1 MSERTSPMPESAPNP
16 PGGSAAVAQPR
27 GAPAAGAELDALRLA
42 RRLGPAS
49 VLAILSATLPA
60 IGGFALVA
68 FVQQA
73 GDWLKSHEE
82 ALLIYAA
89 GFAIAAGLAILPTYA
104 QSILGGWAFGFERGL
119 MGAMIGGTLGGIIGY
134 VIARSVSARR
144 VNAVIDEHP
153 RWRAVC
159 DALVGG
165 GFFKTAGL
173 VTLVRLPPNSPFALT
188 NLILGATRVRFLPF
202 VLGTMIGLAPRT
214 AFVVY
219 GAAQAQQLN
228 VRETGSWMMF
238 AVKIVIALI
247 VLIVIGA
254 IGKRA
259 LDKATA
265 QASSA

>member
-1 MSERTSPMPESAPNP
+1 MSEITPPVPEAAPIRP
-16 PGGSAAVAQPR
+16 DRSTSAAELPHPPVVR
-27 GAPAAGAELDALRLA
+27 AELDALHLA

-49 VLAILSATLPA
+49 VLAVISATLPA
-60 IGGFALVA
+60 LGGFALVA

-73 GDWLKSHEE
+73 GDWLKSHDE

-89 GFAIAAGLAILPTYA
+89 GFAVAAGLAILPTYA

-119 MGAMIGGTLGGIIGY
+119 LGAMIGGTLGGVIGY
-134 VIARSVSARR
+134 VIARSVSAHR
-144 VNAVIDEHP
+144 VNTVIDEHP

-159 DALVGG
+159 NALVGG
-165 GFFKTAGL
+165 GFFKVVGL

-202 VLGTMIGLAPRT
+202 MIGTMIGLAPRT

-228 VRETGSWMMF
+228 VREAGSWTTF
-238 AVKIVIALI
+238 AIKIAVSLI
-247 VLIVIGA
+247 VLIIIGA

-259 LDKATA
+259 LDKATQ
-265 QASSA
+265 QARV